1 MPKNK
6 VSEYSATAANN
17 TDIGGI
23 NIAEGCAPSGINNAI
38 RELMAQLKD
47 MQSGTDGDSFTVG
60 GDLLV
65 SGSTSTFTNNVILGS
80 ASTSSVT
87 FNAAT
92 ISTPNGVNFD
102 SNTLV
107 IDAANNRVGVGTATP
122 TVSFHVNST
131 NAIRIP
137 VGTTAQR
144 PDATFTASISGT
156 TMTVASS
163 PAPVGTIAVGQT
175 VNGAGV
181 AVNTTITELGTGSG
195 GSGTYTISQS
205 QDVSS
210 SVLTAAR
217 VGYVRY
223 NTSNS
228 QFEGYNGLAWGQL
241 GGGATGGGGDTVFVE
256 NSNAVTVDYTITT
269 NKNAMSAGDV
279 TINTGVTV
287 TLPTGSRWVIV

>member
-1 MPKNK
+1 L
-6 VSEYSATAANN
+6 
-17 TDIGGI
+17 DIGGI

-269 NKNAMSAGDV
+269 NKNAMSAGDI

>member
-6 VSEYSATAANN
+6 VSEYSPTAANN
-17 TDIGGI
+17 TDIGNI

-60 GDLLV
+60 GALSVTGD
-65 SGSTSTFTNNVILGS
+65 STIGS
-80 ASTSSVT
+80 ASTSTVT
-87 FNAAT
+87 LNAAT
-92 ISTPNGVNFD
+92 VSTPNGVNFD

-107 IDAANNRVGVGTATP
+107 IDAANNRVGVKTASPAVSLDVTGTD
-122 TVSFHVNST
+122 
-131 NAIRIP
+131 AIKIP
-137 VGTTAQR
+137 SGTTAQR
-144 PDATFTASISGT
+144 PTGATGHI
-156 TMTVASS
+156 
-163 PAPVGTIAVGQT
+163 
-175 VNGAGV
+175 
-181 AVNTTITELGTGSG
+181 
-195 GSGTYTISQS
+195 
-205 QDVSS
+205 
-210 SVLTAAR
+210 
-217 VGYVRY
+217 RY
-223 NTSNS
+223 NSSNS
-228 QFEGYNGLAWGQL
+228 QFEGYNGSAWGQL

>member
-6 VSEYSATAANN
+6 VSEYSSTAANN
-17 TDIGGI
+17 LDIGGI

-269 NKNAMSAGDV
+269 NKNAMSAGDI

>member
-156 TMTVASS
+156 TMTVTAVDS
-163 PAPVGTIAVGQT
+163 GTLAVGQT
-175 VNGAGV
+175 INGAGV
-181 AVNTTITELGTGSG
+181 TVNTQITALGTGSG
-195 GSGTYTISQS
+195 GIGTYTVNNSQA
-205 QDVSS
+205 VSS
-210 SVLTAAR
+210 STLTAAR

>member
-6 VSEYSATAANN
+6 VSEWSATASNN

-38 RELMAQLKD
+38 RELMAQVKD
-47 MQSGTDGDSFTVG
+47 MQAGSDADNFVVG
-60 GDLLV
+60 GNLLI

-87 FNAAT
+87 LNAAT
-92 ISTPNGVNFD
+92 VSTPNGVNFD
-102 SNTLV
+102 ANTLV

-122 TVSFHVNST
+122 AVSLHVNST

-175 VNGAGV
+175 VNGTGV
-181 AVNTTITELGTGSG
+181 TVNTTITALGTGSG
-195 GSGTYTISQS
+195 GAGTYTVSESQT
-205 QDVSS
+205 VSS
-210 SVLTAAR
+210 SVLTSAR

-223 NTSNS
+223 NTTTA
-228 QFEGYNGLAWGQL
+228 QFEGYNGSAWGQL

>member
-1 MPKNK
+1 
-6 VSEYSATAANN
+6 
-17 TDIGGI
+17 
-23 NIAEGCAPSGINNAI
+23 
-38 RELMAQLKD
+38 MAQVKD
-47 MQSGTDGDSFTVG
+47 MQAGSDADNFVVG
-60 GDLLV
+60 GNLLI

-87 FNAAT
+87 LNAAT
-92 ISTPNGVNFD
+92 VSTPNGVNFD

-122 TVSFHVNST
+122 AVSLHVNST

-156 TMTVASS
+156 TMTVESS

-175 VNGAGV
+175 VNGTGV
-181 AVNTTITELGTGSG
+181 TVNTTITGLGTGSG
-195 GSGTYTISQS
+195 GAGTYTVSESQT
-205 QDVSS
+205 VSS
-210 SVLTAAR
+210 SVLTSAR

-223 NTSNS
+223 NTTTA
-228 QFEGYNGLAWGQL
+228 QFEGYNGSAWGQL

-279 TINTGVTV
+279 TINSGVTV

>member
-1 MPKNK
+1 MAKNK
-6 VSEYSATAANN
+6 VSEYSSTAANN
-17 TDIGGI
+17 TDIAGI

-60 GDLLV
+60 GALSVTGD
-65 SGSTSTFTNNVILGS
+65 STIGS
-80 ASTSSVT
+80 ASTSTVT
-87 FNAAT
+87 LNAAT
-92 ISTPNGVNFD
+92 VSTPNGVNFD

-122 TVSFHVNST
+122 AVSLHVNST

-156 TMTVASS
+156 TMTVESS

-175 VNGAGV
+175 VNGTGV
-181 AVNTTITELGTGSG
+181 TVNTTITGLGTGSG
-195 GSGTYTISQS
+195 GAGTYTVSESQT
-205 QDVSS
+205 VSS
-210 SVLTAAR
+210 SVLTSAR

-223 NTSNS
+223 NTTTA
-228 QFEGYNGLAWGQL
+228 QFEGYNGSAWGQL